1 MKGKIKGIILILSI
15 CIMIVFYGFIVI
27 SGDLPKFIKDRSG
40 FKINYSISP
49 FDFRMDINEY
59 SLYINS
65 KVVDNMKN
73 GSIKLVNDIENKVHN
88 NASGII
94 NKTSEAFKGMEEKI
108 NSALHN
114 KVK

>member
-15 CIMIVFYGFIVI
+15 CIMIVFYGFVVV
-27 SGDLPKFIKDRSG
+27 SGGLPKFIKDRSD
-40 FKINYSISP
+40 FKINYSLSP
-49 FDFRMDINEY
+49 FNFRMDISEY

-73 GSIKLVNDIENKVHN
+73 GSIKLFNNIENKVHSN
-88 NASGII
+88 TSGII
-94 NKTSEAFKGMEEKI
+94 NKTSGVFKGMEEKI
-108 NSALHN
+108 NDALHN